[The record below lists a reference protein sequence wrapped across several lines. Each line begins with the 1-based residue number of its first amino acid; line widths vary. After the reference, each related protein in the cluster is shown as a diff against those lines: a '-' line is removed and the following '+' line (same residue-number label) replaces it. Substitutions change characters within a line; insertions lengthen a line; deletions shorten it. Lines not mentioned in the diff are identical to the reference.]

1 MGSKETSVGPMNEHD
16 ETLEIFFAE
25 TEDLIKT
32 SEESLLHLE
41 SAPEAGPD
49 LEELFRAV
57 HTLKSGSA
65 MVGFDHIS
73 EYSHL
78 LENLLDRLR
87 DGKLPIT
94 KNLISFLLEAI
105 DFIRDMVDKC
115 ASGDTSIEPEVLE
128 TKKAQVNR
136 FLGMEGAPQE
146 DAGLPET
153 ITDIPGKAE
162 KWYYYN
168 IDLIFRKNLFESGID
183 PLLLFLNL
191 KEIGEFV
198 EVVSDISEIP
208 RYEKIDIYKLYIS
221 WRIILK
227 SAAPFQE
234 IENVFMFVKDDN
246 NIEIEEITDR
256 YKDGIDLKVGEMPI
270 GEALVEKKD
279 ISKND
284 LENALKKQKKI
295 GEILVEEKKIDNETL
310 QTAIT
315 IQEKS
320 RTVYRKTSIRVDVAK
335 INYLVNLSEEV
346 GVGLSRMQSIFSD
359 EERPNI
365 LLDLEQELENL
376 LKINRE
382 FQERVAQ
389 IRMFSLE
396 GTFQR
401 FQRIARDTAL
411 DQNKQIKAIMSG
423 TDTELDKEVIECIT
437 DPLKHLVRNC
447 VDHGIELPD
456 ERVEKGKSAEGI
468 IEFKA
473 YQKGGQIFVQISD
486 DGGGLNIEKIR
497 QRALEMEMEVPD
509 DEIDNKTLANII
521 CNPGFSTTSSVTKI
535 SGRGVGMD
543 VVKTA
548 VEKLGGFLAI
558 ETAKDKG
565 STFTLAIPLTFALT
579 DALHFKVK
587 NISYLMPLWGL
598 VGTER
603 FDEGNMRSFGGDEK
617 LYNFRG
623 KYLPIMD
630 LSRVYGR
637 ETSNINDQ
645 GEIVVFL
652 DTGRQKFGLL
662 VDEVL
667 DCRQIVVKSLESHY
681 RNVKGISGATI
692 MGDGSVALVLDLF
705 DLEEIYFNKH
715 SV

>member
-1 MGSKETSVGPMNEHD
+1 MNEQD

-32 SEESLLHLE
+32 SEESLLRLE
-41 SAPEAGPD
+41 TAPEAGPD

-65 MVGFDHIS
+65 MVGFNHIS

-115 ASGDTSIEPEVLE
+115 VSGETKIEPEVLE

-136 FLGMEGAPQE
+136 FLGMEGIPRE
-146 DAGLPET
+146 DAGLPEST
-153 ITDIPGKAE
+153 TDIPVEAE

-183 PLLLFLNL
+183 PLLLLLSL
-191 KEIGEFV
+191 KEMGEFV
-198 EVVSDISEIP
+198 EVVSDISELP

-227 SAAPFQE
+227 STAPLQE

-256 YKDGIDLKVGEMPI
+256 YKDGIDLKAGEMPI
-270 GEALVEKKD
+270 GEALIEKKG

-295 GEILVEEKKIDNETL
+295 GEILVEEKKIDKEAL

-315 IQEKS
+315 MQEES
-320 RTVYRKTSIRVDVAK
+320 RAVYRKTSIRVDVTK
-335 INYLVNLSEEV
+335 INYLVNLAEEV
-346 GVGLSRMQSIFSD
+346 SVGLSKMQSIFSD
-359 EERPNI
+359 EETPNI

-389 IRMFSLE
+389 VRMFSLE

-423 TDTELDKEVIECIT
+423 TETELDKEVIECIT

-447 VDHGIELPD
+447 IDHGIESPE
-456 ERVEKGKSAEGI
+456 ERIAKGKSAEGT

-473 YQKGGQIFVQISD
+473 YQKGGQIFVQIKD
-486 DGGGLNIEKIR
+486 DGSGLNIEKIR
-497 QRALEMEMEVPD
+497 QRALEMGIEVPN

-521 CNPGFSTTSSVTKI
+521 CNPGFSTSSSVTKL

-543 VVKTA
+543 VVKTE
-548 VEKLGGFLAI
+548 VEKLGGFLKI

-565 STFTLAIPLTFALT
+565 TTFTLCLPLTFALT
-579 DALHFKVK
+579 DALHFKAK
-587 NISYLMPLWGL
+587 NMSYMMPLWGL
-598 VGTER
+598 VGTEK
-603 FDEGNMRSFGGDEK
+603 FDERNMRSFGGDEK

-630 LSRVYGR
+630 LSRVY
-637 ETSNINDQ
+637 ESEMSNINNQ
-645 GEIVVFL
+645 GEVLVFF
-652 DTGRQKFGLL
+652 DTGRQEFGLI

-681 RNVKGISGATI
+681 RNVKCISGATI

-705 DLEEIYFNKH
+705 DLEEIFFSKH
-715 SV
+715 FV

>member
-1 MGSKETSVGPMNEHD
+1 MNERD

-32 SEESLLHLE
+32 SEESLLRLE
-41 SAPEAGPD
+41 SAPGTGPA

-57 HTLKSGSA
+57 HTFKSGSA
-65 MVGFDHIS
+65 MVGFDQIS
-73 EYSHL
+73 EYTHL

-87 DGKLPIT
+87 DGKVPIT
-94 KNLISFLLEAI
+94 KPLISFLLEAI
-105 DFIRDMVDKC
+105 DFIRNTVDNC
-115 ASGDTSIEPEVLE
+115 ARGDTNIEPKVLE

-136 FLGMEGAPQE
+136 FLGLEGIPHE

-153 ITDIPGKAE
+153 ITDIPVEAP

-183 PLLLFLNL
+183 PLLLLLSL
-191 KEIGEFV
+191 KEMGEFV
-198 EVVSDISEIP
+198 DVVSDISELP

-227 SAAPFQE
+227 STAPFQE

-246 NIEIEEITDR
+246 NIEIKEITDR
-256 YKDGIDLKVGEMPI
+256 YKDGIDLKAGKMPI
-270 GEALVEKKD
+270 GEALIEKKD

-284 LENALKKQKKI
+284 LDNALKKQKKI
-295 GEILVEEKKIDNETL
+295 GEILVEEKKLDKKTL

-315 IQEKS
+315 MQEES
-320 RTVYRKTSIRVDVAK
+320 RAVYRKTSIRVDVTK
-335 INYLVNLSEEV
+335 INCLVNLAEEV
-346 GVGLSRMQSIFSD
+346 GVGLSKMQSILSD
-359 EERPNI
+359 RETVNI
-365 LLDLEQELENL
+365 LDIEQELENL

-389 IRMFSLE
+389 VRMFSLE

-411 DQNKQIKAIMSG
+411 DQHKKIKAIMSG
-423 TDTELDKEVIECIT
+423 TETELDKEVIECIT

-447 VDHGIELPD
+447 VDHGIESPE
-456 ERVEKGKSAEGI
+456 ERIAKGKSAEGT

-473 YQKGGQIFVQISD
+473 YQKGGQIFVQIRD
-486 DGGGLNIEKIR
+486 DGRGLNIEKIR
-497 QRALEMEMEVPD
+497 QRALEMGIEVPD

-521 CNPGFSTTSSVTKI
+521 CNPGFSTKANVTKL

-548 VEKLGGFLAI
+548 VENLGGFLKI

-565 STFTLAIPLTFALT
+565 TTFTLALPLTFALT
-579 DALHFKVK
+579 DALHFKEKDMSFLV
-587 NISYLMPLWGL
+587 PLWGL
-598 VGTER
+598 VGTEK
-603 FDEGNMRSFGGDEK
+603 FDQSNMRSFGGNEK
-617 LYNFRG
+617 LYRFRNV
-623 KYLPIMD
+623 YLPIMD
-630 LSRVYGR
+630 LSRVYGS
-637 ETSNINDQ
+637 EMSNINNQ
-645 GEIVVFL
+645 GKVLVFL
-652 DTGRQKFGLL
+652 DTGRQEFGLL

-667 DCRQIVVKSLESHY
+667 DCKQIVVKSLESHY
-681 RNVKGISGATI
+681 RNVRGISGATI

-705 DLEEIYFNKH
+705 DLEEIFFNKNLI
-715 SV
+715 